1 MKTCLIKLT
10 MRKVIY
16 MTLMNNELL
25 LDNIP
30 KSFYQEEKILLKNDI
45 KTWDSL
51 LSITDEEINKMIYG
65 SLGSVRNLKRLKCI
79 AYFICTLNIELKEAA
94 LLMHSGLISNKAIS
108 RLTPQEL
115 VQKTGRFE
123 RILQT
128 GRIPLIDLKK
138 AKFLIEKAKKTSI

>member
-1 MKTCLIKLT
+1 MKNKLLF
-10 MRKVIY
+10 K
-16 MTLMNNELL
+16 
-25 LDNIP
+25 NIP
-30 KSFYQEEKILLKNDI
+30 ESFYQEKKILLSNNI

-65 SLGSVRNLKRLKCI
+65 TLGSVRNLKRLKCI
-79 AYFICTLNIELKEAA
+79 AYFICTLNIELNLAA

-108 RLTPQEL
+108 RLSPHEL

-128 GRIPLIDLKK
+128 GRIPLLDLNK
-138 AKFLIEKAKKTSI
+138 AHILIEKAKKTII

>member
-1 MKTCLIKLT
+1 MSNK
-10 MRKVIY
+10 
-16 MTLMNNELL
+16 LL
-25 LDNIP
+25 LKDLP
-30 KSFYQEEKILLKNDI
+30 KSFYQEEKILIKNNI

-51 LSITDEEINKMIYG
+51 LSISDEEINTIING

-79 AYFICTLNIELKEAA
+79 AYFICTLNIQLNEAA

-123 RILQT
+123 RILRT
-128 GRIPLIDLKK
+128 GRIPIIDLKK
-138 AKFLIEKAKKTSI
+138 AHFLIEKAKKNII